1 MIKKSIAGFLSC
13 MFCLCFL
20 DSVKVESAVIEPE
33 IVKTETW
40 TTSYFI
46 DNNIDTLYPYIQ
58 CEADIYNDG
67 TIKLYMWNTHEWTGF
82 NTYKHDI
89 TILGT
94 EIYKPDSI
102 PYAYYYENTDKY
114 ISFRLGNS
122 ILDNTIGDDG
132 IVPNENN
139 NEKVKK
145 LFISSFN
152 CIPNNYSCRQ
162 LLLSGYRKGYGILQ
176 AQTSKSK
183 YEYVINATIGM
194 YNVAL
199 PEIGWLE
206 KQCVYEFIPN
216 SEPIEDYQFRLFGH
230 DITITPE
237 LLSGNIVAQPELT
250 EQEKYIKQL
259 EEENEKLK
267 TENEHYKETL
277 NTDKDL
283 IIKNLE
289 SEKEM
294 LEDTL
299 YQYKLIDY
307 NGNGKLD
314 VDDSQMILMYYV
326 NTLAGKYTGTIEDY
340 AVYRNDKAYESMYN
354 SGGN

>member
-20 DSVKVESAVIEPE
+20 DSVRVESAVIEPE

-40 TTSYFI
+40 TASYI
-46 DNNIDTLYPYIQ
+46 VSDSEYTHEYPYVEVTAYIF
-58 CEADIYNDG
+58 NDG
-67 TIKLYMWNTHEWTGF
+67 YVSVIGRNTHEWNGF
-82 NTYKHDI
+82 RTYTQEVWMKQTVPYRTDSREYLLKTNEYCADMHTSYYLCKGDYLTFI
-89 TILGT
+89 DMSYYP
-94 EIYKPDSI
+94 YKYSEVTYSNNRVANWNSGI
-102 PYAYYYENTDKY
+102 MRQSGAVHNYKYAYTYEE
-114 ISFRLGNS
+114 NS
-122 ILDNTIGDDG
+122 R
-132 IVPNENN
+132 
-139 NEKVKK
+139 
-145 LFISSFN
+145 
-152 CIPNNYSCRQ
+152 Y
-162 LLLSGYRKGYGILQ
+162 GYEGYV
-176 AQTSKSK
+176 AYPTSKMYLCDLEVDTVLFRYDFCPTEQIR
-183 YEYVINATIGM
+183 YE
-194 YNVAL
+194 
-199 PEIGWLE
+199 E
-206 KQCVYEFIPN
+206 KFY
-216 SEPIEDYQFRLFGH
+216 LFGH

-237 LLSGNIVAQPELT
+237 LLSGNIVSQPELT
-250 EQEKYIKQL
+250 EQEKYIEQL
-259 EEENEKLK
+259 EEENAKLK

-277 NTDKDL
+277 NTDKDQ

-340 AVYRNDKAYESMYN
+340 VVYRNDKAYESVHI